1 MRSSVSS
8 HPASSID
15 RHSIRDAIQV
25 TNLDTVQGNIQF
37 DENGD
42 ITDRTVSI
50 FQVKHDSAYPNTD
63 AIHQFKYVGSAP
75 RPYDGTH
82 LDGLSDDERRQRITH
97 QSAIKTTFLLYK
109 ATVSAIGVG

>member
-1 MRSSVSS
+1 LPPIDYSVTAYDAALVILDAIQRVV
-8 HPASSID
+8 ASGKPMD

-75 RPYDGTH
+75 RP
-82 LDGLSDDERRQRITH
+82 
-97 QSAIKTTFLLYK
+97 
-109 ATVSAIGVG
+109 